1 MTLIKCLKY
10 KIDKI
15 IDYSMKPCQGVTD
28 LMERKETT
36 NDKLL

>member
-1 MTLIKCLKY
+1 MTLIKSFKY
-10 KIDKI
+10 KIDKV
-15 IDYSMKPCQGVTD
+15 IDYPMKPCQGVTN